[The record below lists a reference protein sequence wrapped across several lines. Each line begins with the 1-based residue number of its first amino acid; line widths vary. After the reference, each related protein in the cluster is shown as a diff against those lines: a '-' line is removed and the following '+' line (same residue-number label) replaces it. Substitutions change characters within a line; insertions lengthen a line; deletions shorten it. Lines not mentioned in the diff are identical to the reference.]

1 MQRRILRQKNMIT
14 VTSGAL
20 ITVGFLSLW
29 AWSNVLVFEW
39 ALIIASILGV
49 APIAIQAY
57 QALRV
62 RVVSIDVLVTIAVWV
77 HS

>member
-49 APIAIQAY
+49 APIAIQA
-57 QALRV
+57 
-62 RVVSIDVLVTIAVWV
+62 
-77 HS
+77 